1 MSRSWLGLSERGRGC
16 RFCGG
21 VVGRCCA
28 VSGRQAT
35 AVNVVDR
42 ASCLVD
48 GFGASR
54 AAVAG
59 VEDGAA
65 EGLECFVETRAVV
78 TDEASVHVLAP

>member
-42 ASCLVD
+42 ASCLGD
-48 GFGASR
+48 GFGAS
-54 AAVAG
+54 ALVAG

-65 EGLECFVETRAVV
+65 EGLECFVETRAVG
-78 TDEASVHVLAP
+78 TDEASVHVPAP